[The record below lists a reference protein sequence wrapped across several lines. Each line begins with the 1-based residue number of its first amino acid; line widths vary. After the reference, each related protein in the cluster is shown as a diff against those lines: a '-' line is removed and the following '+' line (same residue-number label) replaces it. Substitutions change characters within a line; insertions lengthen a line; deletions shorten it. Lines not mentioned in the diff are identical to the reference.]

1 MNHAPL
7 FRELQKMQ
15 AKRFAYKFCN
25 PTFMLRKI
33 KAIQPYNN
41 FINEIASLFNVTYEF
56 AIERFV
62 TLKPCHMS

>member
-1 MNHAPL
+1 
-7 FRELQKMQ
+7 MQ
-15 AKRFAYKFCN
+15 AKRFANKFCN

-41 FINEIASLFNVTYEF
+41 FINEIATLFNVTYEF

-62 TLKPCHMS
+62 TLKP